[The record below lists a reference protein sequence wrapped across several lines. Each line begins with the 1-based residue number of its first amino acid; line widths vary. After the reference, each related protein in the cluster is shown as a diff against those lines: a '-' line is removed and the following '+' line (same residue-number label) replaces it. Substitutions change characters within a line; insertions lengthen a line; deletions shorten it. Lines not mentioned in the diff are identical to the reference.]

1 MTLEEMNARVEQLA
15 KAVDESAQSHN
26 KLVGHFHEATTLRD
40 MLKAKLAAPVE
51 AVVDAVAEVVA
62 E

>member
-15 KAVDESAQSHN
+15 KAVDESAQAHN
-26 KLVGHFHEATTLRD
+26 TLVGHYREATTLRD
-40 MLKAKLAAPVE
+40 MLKAKQAAPVE
-51 AVVDAVAEVVA
+51 AAAEVVV